1 MRKTVLLLFLLTN
14 AVLWGQDGTDST
26 YIKTYSEE
34 LQILP
39 SIRYVRS
46 EISIQANQNTSLE
59 FLQGAT
65 VFGTRLQFDK
75 WGIGLSVPTKLG
87 SGKTNSSSFGLQ
99 LQLFPKSLMIN
110 ARASRMKGFEKV
122 DQLNNHQDDF
132 YASAKDIRLLHLSLN
147 PIYAFSKDKYSLR
160 AALQGTE
167 RQLKSQGSFLA
178 ALRAEYLR
186 LKTNQN
192 IIEDNQLNNALT
204 DYSFRQNGLEGGY
217 AYTQVIANHLIFSAI
232 WLGGVAH
239 TRTGYQQDQ
248 AKYHFKK
255 WQINPISQLT
265 LSAGYQSDRY
275 VSSLRFN
282 YQRRSLQSGD
292 VQMEADGLSVQ
303 FVLGLRL
310 HNPKLRSVING
321 TTKSL
326 AQQFFPAKY

>member
-1 MRKTVLLLFLLTN
+1 MRKIVLLLFLLTN

-26 YIKTYSEE
+26 YIKTYPEE

-46 EISIQANQNTSLE
+46 QISIKANQNTSLE

-87 SGKTNSSSFGLQ
+87 SGKTNSSSFGIQ

-110 ARASRMKGFEKV
+110 ARASRLKGFEKV
-122 DQLNNHQDDF
+122 DHLNNHQDDF

-178 ALRAEYLR
+178 ALRVEYLR
-186 LKTNQN
+186 LKTNLD

-217 AYTQVIANHLIFSAI
+217 AYTQVIADHLIFSAI

-239 TRTGYQQDQ
+239 TRTGYQQDHS
-248 AKYHFKK
+248 KFHFKK

-275 VSSLRFN
+275 VSSLRLN
-282 YQRRSLQSGD
+282 YQRRSLRSGD
-292 VQMEADGLSVQ
+292 VQMEANGLSIQ
-303 FVLGLRL
+303 FVLGIRL
-310 HNPKLRSVING
+310 HNPKLKNTISR
-321 TTKSL
+321 TAKSL
-326 AQQFFPAKY
+326 AHQFFPAKN

>member
-1 MRKTVLLLFLLTN
+1 MRKTALLLFLLTN
-14 AVLWGQDGTDST
+14 AVLWGQDGIDST

-34 LQILP
+34 LQIIP

-75 WGIGLSVPTKLG
+75 WGIGLSIPTKLG

-99 LQLFPKSLMIN
+99 LQLFPKSLMID
-110 ARASRMKGFEKV
+110 ARASRMKGFQKV
-122 DQLNNHQDDF
+122 DLLNNHQDDF
-132 YASAKDIRLLHLSLN
+132 YGSAKDIRLLHLSLN

-167 RQLKSQGSFLA
+167 RQLKSQGSLLA
-178 ALRAEYLR
+178 ALRVEYLR
-186 LKTNQN
+186 LKTNQD
-192 IIEDNQLNNALT
+192 IIESNQLNNALN
-204 DYSFRQNGLEGGY
+204 DYTFRQNGLEAGY

-239 TRTGYQQDQ
+239 TRTGFQQDQ

-255 WQINPISQLT
+255 WQINPISKLT
-265 LSAGYQSDRY
+265 LSAGYQSNRY
-275 VSSLRFN
+275 VSSLRLN
-282 YQRRSLQSGD
+282 YQKRSIRSGEI
-292 VQMEADGLSVQ
+292 QMDANGLSIQ
-303 FVLGLRL
+303 FVLGIRL
-310 HNPKLRSVING
+310 HNPKLKSTISR
-321 TTKSL
+321 TAKSL
-326 AQQFFPAKY
+326 AHQFFPAKY